1 MFDQFYLDNN
11 MPHPSLLHIPFPKF
25 GISSLFFQNYNLIF
39 LTSYNQIFITLLKQ
53 LGLTPRLF
61 MRKVVAAG
69 YKFP

>member
-1 MFDQFYLDNN
+1 MFDQFYLYNN
-11 MPHPSLLHIPFPKF
+11 MPHPSLLHRPFQKF
-25 GISSLFFQNYNLIF
+25 GISSFFFPNYNLIF

-61 MRKVVAAG
+61 RRKFVAAG